1 MQPAHRGS
9 PVDRTGSGPGGGEPR
24 RRRGPE
30 RGRGLGRHR
39 PGRTRGAAAPRQQPG
54 RSRPPPRNWPGSTPA
69 KPAGPLRRPSPGSP
83 PGCPRWSSTPSWAPC
98 TAATAC
104 AATGSPADYTVAEP
118 RGVAVLL
125 TPWNDPVAVACG
137 LIGAALVT
145 GNTVVHKPSE
155 RCPRL
160 GEALGEVLAPAFPPG
175 CSLTVSGGAGVGGS
189 CTGSGVDVIAHVGSS
204 AAGAGSPWP
213 GPAPAPT

>member
-1 MQPAHRGS
+1 MAHAVEVAR
-9 PVDRTGSGPGGGEPR
+9 
-24 RRRGPE
+24 E
-30 RGRGLGRHR
+30 RGRPLGGTLAAGGARR
-39 PGRTRGAAAPRQQPG
+39 RLRAAARALDAAAAELAGLNASETG
-54 RSRPPPRNWPGSTPA
+54 RPVEEALAGIAAGVSTLEQYA
-69 KPAGPLRRPSPGSP
+69 ELGPVHRGHSLRGNRLAS
-83 PGCPRWSSTPSWAPC
+83 
-98 TAATAC
+98 
-104 AATGSPADYTVAEP
+104 DYTVAEP

-175 CSLTVSGGAGVGGS
+175 VLHTATGGAGVGALL
-189 CTGSGVDVIAHVGSS
+189 TQAEVDVIAHVGSS
-204 AAGAGSPWP
+204 ACRCADRPGRRYSP
-213 GPAPAPT
+213 ART